1 MIAIGNKCIFY
12 INTDKF
18 VNLKTSQAFRH
29 RVETKAQGLTGERCT
44 LFILEN
50 YSSTLPSGEK
60 THSSFDDPNEGQ
72 HSKSE
77 CGPMDEWV
85 MLVVE
90 DCEERPRDRDRSREI
105 AFRSRERVC
114 RRSGFEEES

>member
-1 MIAIGNKCIFY
+1 MIGIGNRCIFY

-18 VNLKTSQAFRH
+18 VNLKASQTFRQKLKPRH
-29 RVETKAQGLTGERCT
+29 KSLTGERCT

-50 YSSTLPSGEK
+50 YSSTLPSSEK
-60 THSSFDDPNEGQ
+60 TYSSFDDPNEGQ
-72 HSKSE
+72 NAKSE

-90 DCEERPRDRDRSREI
+90 DCEERPRDRDRSGEV
-105 AFRSRERVC
+105 AFRSGERVC